1 MFHQQ
6 NSHTLDAV
14 SQETYLTP
22 SQREL
27 LQQSLNQDLPQLYR
41 TRIEIMLLADE
52 GKSQAEICQILG
64 CTPATASRW
73 IMLAR
78 SGMSH
83 QWEEC
88 CRGRPQKIN
97 QQYLQRLKELVSRSP
112 RDFGYPFQRW
122 TGDWLARHLAK
133 EFGIKVTKH
142 HINRLLKE
150 VRPLQIQDLPLDK
163 SKETRNNPSI

>member
-1 MFHQQ
+1 MLPTSLIV
-6 NSHTLDAV
+6 NTLDV
-14 SQETYLTP
+14 TSLTSSKCLTS

-27 LQQSLNQDLPQLYR
+27 LQQRLKENLPKLYS

-64 CTPATASRW
+64 CTSATASRW

-88 CRGRPQKIN
+88 CRGRPKKIN
-97 QQYLQRLKELVSRSP
+97 QQYLQRLKELVSCSP

-122 TGDWLARHLAK
+122 TGEWLARHLAQ

-142 HINRLLKE
+142 HINRLLKD
-150 VRPLQIQDLPLDK
+150 VRPLKIQDLPLDK
-163 SKETRNNPSI
+163 LKET

>member
-1 MFHQQ
+1 MLRTSLTV
-6 NSHTLDAV
+6 NTLDIV
-14 SQETYLTP
+14 SVANGKCLTA

-27 LQQSLNQDLPQLYR
+27 LRKRLNENLPKLYR

-52 GKSQAEICQILG
+52 GKSQAEICQMLG

-73 IMLAR
+73 IILAR

-83 QWEEC
+83 QWEEHS
-88 CRGRPQKIN
+88 RGRPKKIDP
-97 QQYLQRLKELVSRSP
+97 QYLQRLKELVNRSP

-122 TGDWLARHLAK
+122 TGEWLARHLAK

-150 VRPLQIQDLPLDK
+150 IRPLKIQDLPLDK
-163 SKETRNNPSI
+163 